1 MPVPNHNRSLGRAA
15 EFERLLAEIFRQ
27 AGWRVDRQPKL
38 ADGQPDLVAR
48 HGGKKY
54 VFELKVSS
62 EGRKDRAVPLISQ
75 AILEV
80 RLSARRFPGA
90 AIPVAG
96 LAAHHISTSV
106 AEQGKPVATPHQP
119 DHGGV
124 Y

>member
-75 AILEV
+75 ALLEV
-80 RLSARRFPGA
+80 RLSARRLPA
-90 AIPVAG
+90 PAIPLPD
-96 LAAHHISTSV
+96 LAPPHIPASF
-106 AEQGKPVATPHQP
+106 ATP
-119 DHGGV
+119 